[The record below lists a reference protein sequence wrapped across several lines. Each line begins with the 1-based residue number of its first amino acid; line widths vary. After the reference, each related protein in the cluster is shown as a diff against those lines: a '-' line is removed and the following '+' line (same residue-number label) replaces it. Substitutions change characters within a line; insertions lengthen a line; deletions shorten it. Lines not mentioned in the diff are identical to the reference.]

1 MAPLI
6 RRRLVLGALLLVC
19 GTAESHAQSSA
30 VSVRSSQPSPVTGAV
45 VLTAD
50 VPPDP
55 GLLAV
60 QFKVDGYVLDAAD
73 TVRPYEVV
81 WSAASASSGE
91 HTVSA
96 EAHYRSGAVTES
108 APLRLTVVNPP
119 TFNRTLYVD
128 AEQGDDSKDGTSP
141 ATAWRT
147 LDKVNHAVLAGDTV
161 LLRGTFSSQQIRP
174 AVSGTPAKPITFRSH
189 SGQTAVLNG
198 GGSGVAVRL
207 EGCSYVVVERLRIE
221 NVPGYAV
228 QISAGGHHNVVR
240 DSYFTKNGTA
250 AVWGH
255 AIRITESSDNLVERN
270 QIVDIGD
277 ERANSGDGI
286 WIANGSSRNLVLG
299 NNLQDSGHSLMQ
311 IGGDRPGEAEVG
323 DNVVARNTMS
333 NSYATPL
340 ILSWMARRTL
350 VEHNRISD
358 GARNGINYPRPGIQ
372 IQASDNIIRYNEVFN
387 NAAAGLMLQGY
398 TYNGAITQDSV
409 GNRIYNNVFY
419 GNGTYGLFVSERHG
433 RTVRDNL
440 IANNIFFR
448 NRGVAVDGRT
458 YTIGIEHQHNPT
470 AWPVGSLN
478 GNRIE
483 NNMILR
489 QPGAAGEPLVL
500 RIRTAGQG
508 GNLAYTLAQFQEAH
522 RAAADN
528 LEADPLLTDESKRV
542 FTVRPDSP
550 VAKRGVRIP
559 GVSRHGETPDIG
571 AFEVSPERRSA
582 ARP

>member
-1 MAPLI
+1 M
-6 RRRLVLGALLLVC
+6 VLGLLLSAPFAAR
-19 GTAESHAQSSA
+19 GAPTAGFPIL
-30 VSVRSSQPSPVTGAV
+30 SSQASPVTGAV
-45 VLTAD
+45 TISAPAVL
-50 VPPDP
+50 PEQ
-55 GLLAV
+55 GLLGV
-60 QFKVDGYVLDAAD
+60 QFKVDGNVLDALD
-73 TVRPYEVV
+73 TTPPFQVV
-81 WSAASASSGE
+81 WSAASAADGDHIITAEVQLTSG
-91 HTVSA
+91 V
-96 EAHYRSGAVTES
+96 VIES
-108 APLRLTVVNPP
+108 LPLLLTVANPT
-119 TFNRTLYVD
+119 TFNRTLHVD
-128 AEQGDDSKDGTSP
+128 ADAGNDDNNGLTP
-141 ATAWRT
+141 GTAWRT
-147 LDKVNHAVLAGDTV
+147 LDRANAAVAAGDSV
-161 LLRGTFSSQQIRP
+161 RLRGIFFAQRIAP
-174 AVSGTPAKPITFRSH
+174 NVSGTAARPIRFESYPEE
-189 SGQTAVLNG
+189 TAVLDG
-198 GGSGVAVRL
+198 GRSGHAVWLDGR
-207 EGCSYVVVERLRIE
+207 SYIVVERLWIQ

-228 QISAGGHHNVVR
+228 QIASGGHHNVVR
-240 DSYFTKNGTA
+240 DSYLTKSGTA
-250 AVWGH
+250 AMWGH

-270 QIVDIGD
+270 QIIDIGD

-299 NNLQDSGHSLMQ
+299 NTLQDAGHSLIQ

-398 TYNGAITQDSV
+398 TYNGVITQDSV

>member
-1 MAPLI
+1 M
-6 RRRLVLGALLLVC
+6 
-19 GTAESHAQSSA
+19 
-30 VSVRSSQPSPVTGAV
+30 TGAV
-45 VLTAD
+45 TFSAE
-50 VPPDP
+50 VPAEP
-55 GLLAV
+55 GLIGV
-60 QFKVDGYVLDAAD
+60 QFKVDGYPVEALDTAI
-73 TVRPYEVV
+73 PYEIQ
-81 WSAASASSGE
+81 WSAASAANGE

-96 EAHYRSGAVTES
+96 GAHYRSGAVIES

-141 ATAWRT
+141 ATGWRT
-147 LDKVNHAVLAGDTV
+147 LDKANHAVLAGDTV

-207 EGCSYVVVERLRIE
+207 EGCSYIVVERLRIE

-228 QISAGGHHNVVR
+228 QISSGGHHNVVR
-240 DSYFTKNGTA
+240 DSYLTKSGTA

-270 QIVDIGD
+270 QIIDIGD
-277 ERANSGDGI
+277 E
-286 WIANGSSRNLVLG
+286 
-299 NNLQDSGHSLMQ
+299 
-311 IGGDRPGEAEVG
+311 GGDRAGEAEVG
-323 DNVVARNTMS
+323 DTVVARNTMS

-500 RIRTAGQG
+500 RIRNAGQG